1 MPTLTVDRASGVPV
15 SRQIYERIREAILT
29 GQLGPGLRLPSTR
42 QLAAELGVS
51 RTTTLAAYERLRHE
65 GYLDGLIGSG
75 TTVALLQIHPPVQPS
90 ASNMETRREAG
101 ELSAQ
106 GAGVAGVRWQ
116 LRSAGRFPAFPV
128 GQPAFDAFPAQLWGR
143 VVARRARSVAS
154 LLRYQHPAG
163 DPALR
168 EAIAAYLGMARGVR
182 CTADRV
188 LVVSGAQAGL
198 SLAARM
204 LLDPGDGALVED
216 PGYYGARG
224 AVVAAGGVPVPIPVG
239 SNGFDVSAA
248 PPGARLAFVTPSHQF
263 PLGVTMS
270 LPRRLA
276 LLRWAATVGG
286 YVVEDDYDSEYRYAG
301 DPLPSLQGLDTAGR
315 VVYVGSFSKVLFP
328 ALRIGYLV
336 VPDGLVDAFAAGH
349 RFAAGHAPA
358 LEQAAL
364 ADFIAAGHFA
374 RHIRRMRALYA
385 ERGAVLAGAL
395 RRELDGLVSVSDAE
409 AGLHLVGWLPDEVDD
424 AWAAA
429 RAAQNGVDTQA
440 LSAHAMQ
447 PYGRNGLLLGY
458 AATPQR
464 EIVAGVRR
472 LAAALG

>member
-1 MPTLTVDRASGVPV
+1 MVPTLTIDRASSVPV
-15 SRQIYERIREAILT
+15 SRQIFDRIREAVLS

-42 QLAAELGVS
+42 QLATELGVS

-65 GYLDGLIGSG
+65 GYLDGLVGSG
-75 TTVALLQIHPPVQPS
+75 TTVAQLQIHPP
-90 ASNMETRREAG
+90 ASNVERRG
-101 ELSAQ
+101 EGRLSAQ
-106 GAGVAGVRWQ
+106 GAGVAGVHWRQ
-116 LRSAGRFPAFPV
+116 PARSFPAFPV
-128 GQPAFDAFPAQLWGR
+128 GRPALDAFPAQLWGR
-143 VVARRARSVAS
+143 IVARRARSVAS
-154 LLRYQHPAG
+154 LLRYQQPAG

-168 EAIAAYLGMARGVR
+168 ETIAAYLGLARGVR
-182 CTADRV
+182 CTADQI

-204 LLDPGDGALVED
+204 LLDPGDAALVED

-224 AVVAAGGVPVPIPVG
+224 AIVAAGGVPVPL
-239 SNGFDVSAA
+239 SND

-270 LPRRLA
+270 LPHRLA
-276 LLRWAATVGG
+276 LLRWAAAVGAH
-286 YVVEDDYDSEYRYAG
+286 VVEDDYDSEYRYVG

-364 ADFIAAGHFA
+364 ADFIAAGHFT

-385 ERGAVLAGAL
+385 ERGATLVREI
-395 RRELDGLVSVSDAE
+395 RRELDGLVSVNDAE
-409 AGLHLVGWLPDEVDD
+409 AGLHLMGWLPDGMDD
-424 AWAAA
+424 VWAAA
-429 RAAQNGVDTQA
+429 RAAEHRVDTQP
-440 LSAHAMQ
+440 LSAHAMN
-447 PYGRNGLLLGY
+447 PYGRNGLMLGF
-458 AATPQR
+458 AATPER
-464 EIVAGVRR
+464 EIIAGVRR
-472 LAAALG
+472 LAAALT